1 VGELFREYSR
11 PWEVHARMHIKNTWE
26 ITNRFLGL
34 VLQHLTDDD
43 VCEKLLRLWLNPIM
57 AQKLEAAYDKLD
69 ELLDVH
75 KEHPLTTNHY
85 FMDNR
90 KKFQQKDTKDEMQ
103 RKLKSVTKPGQM
115 MSVDD
120 VALLMMTLN
129 SDVGV
134 DMDMLAAE
142 DAYDNMM
149 AYYKVDIAISATAI
163 SCNLLTP
170 CRLQ

>member
-1 VGELFREYSR
+1 
-11 PWEVHARMHIKNTWE
+11 MHIKNTWE

-120 VALLMMTLN
+120 ISLLMLNLN
-129 SDVGV
+129 SDVGF

-149 AYYKVDIAISATAI
+149 AYYKVNIAVPITA
-163 SCNLLTP
+163 SYNLLTP
-170 CRLQ
+170 YRLQ